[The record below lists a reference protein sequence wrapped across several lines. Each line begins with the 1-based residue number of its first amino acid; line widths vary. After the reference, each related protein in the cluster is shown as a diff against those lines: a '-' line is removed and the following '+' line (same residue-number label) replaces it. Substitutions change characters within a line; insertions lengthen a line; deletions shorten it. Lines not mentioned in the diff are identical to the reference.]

1 MDVFGF
7 SPVVATII
15 IVSAG
20 MLLQNLIGWLKS
32 EENYDVR
39 SAIASTIIAFIV
51 GITIIGPQI
60 EAIQDEMLSDLSEMT
75 MVASLIASVAGF
87 DVLTKN
93 VFKIANRKIH
103 LRDNTLRT

>member
-15 IVSAG
+15 IVSTG
-20 MLLQNLIGWLKS
+20 VLFQNLIGWLKS

-93 VFKIANRKIH
+93 VFKIANQKIH

>member
-15 IVSAG
+15 IVSTG
-20 MLLQNLIGWLKS
+20 VLLQNLIGWLKS
-32 EENYDVR
+32 EENYDIR

-75 MVASLIASVAGF
+75 MVVSLIASVAGF